1 MLDKRNFYINGKWVK
16 PLKTNDLE
24 VINPSSEEPFA
35 VISLGSKDDTDS
47 AVKAAKKAFDKW
59 KETSKEERIKLLEKL
74 LTIYKKR
81 SKEMSEAISMEM
93 GSPIDY
99 SSSTHTTS
107 GQSHLEDFI
116 LRLKEF
122 NFEEH
127 FDSKSNNHI
136 SYEPIGVCG
145 LITPWNWPINQIAL
159 KVIPAFAAGCTM
171 VLKPSEIAPISG
183 MLFAEMID
191 EAGFPS
197 GVFNLVNGDGA
208 GVGTNISSHPDI
220 DMISFTGSTR
230 AGKLISK
237 NAADTIK
244 RVCLELGGKGGNIV
258 FADSYPNAVRDG
270 IRNVMSNS
278 GQSCDAPTR
287 MLVEKSIYEKAI
299 KEAANEAN
307 KIKVDIASK
316 KGDHIGP
323 VVSKVQYDKIIN
335 LIKSGIDEGATLAT
349 GGPELPNNL
358 NKGYFIK
365 PTIFTNVTNDMEI
378 AKKEIFGPVLSII
391 PFETEEEAIKIT
403 NDTEYG
409 LGNYLQT
416 EDKKKAKR
424 VAKKLRSGIVYING
438 KAADSG
444 TPFGGYRQSGNGRE
458 GGTWGLE
465 EGGKLRRYAH
475 IGTGNYNP
483 ATARVYTDFGL
494 LTSHRQITRDIA
506 DIFNRMTGFARPPR
520 YRSLLVAPHHMRKHL
535 LKRIRRETKH
545 AKKGEPASMLFKCN
559 ALTDPEIIDTLYE
572 ASRAGVQIDLL
583 VRGVCCL
590 VPGVP
595 DQSQTIRVRSVVGRF
610 LEHSRAYWF
619 ENGGKHELYIGSADL
634 MQRNLDRRVEVLT
647 PVVDPDIARTIRTRI
662 LDLYLEDCER
672 SRVLQSDGEYVRL
685 RGDEPGL
692 DVQESLLEAK
702 RR

>member
-1 MLDKRNFYINGKWVK
+1 MLDKRKFYINGKWVLPSK
-16 PLKTNDLE
+16 SKDFE
-24 VINPSSEEPFA
+24 VINPSNEESFA
-35 VISLGSKDDTDS
+35 VISLGHKDDTDA
-47 AVKAAKKAFDKW
+47 AVKAAKNAFIKW
-59 KETSKEERIKLLEKL
+59 KETSKEERIALLEKL

-81 SKEMSEAISMEM
+81 FNEMAEAISVEM

-99 SSSTHTTS
+99 SSSTHATS

-127 FDSKSNNHI
+127 FNSKSNNYI
-136 SYEPIGVCG
+136 NFEPIGVCG

-159 KVIPAFAAGCTM
+159 KVIPAFATGCTM
-171 VLKPSEIAPISG
+171 ILKPSEIAPISA

-208 GVGTNISSHPDI
+208 GVGTCISGHPDV

-230 AGKLISK
+230 AGKLILK

-287 MLVEKSIYEKAI
+287 MLVEKSIYERAI
-299 KEAANEAN
+299 KEAADEA
-307 KIKVDIASK
+307 KLIKVDLASK

-323 VVSKVQYDKIIN
+323 VVSKVQYDKITN
-335 LIKSGIDEGATLAT
+335 LIKSGIDEGATLAA
-349 GGPELPNNL
+349 GGPDLPNNL

-365 PTIFTNVTNDMEI
+365 PTIFTNVTNDMQI

-391 PFETEEEAIKIT
+391 SFDTEEEAINIT

-416 EDKKKAKR
+416 KDKEKAKR

-438 KAADSG
+438 NAADAG

-458 GGTWGLE
+458 GGVWGLE
-465 EGGKLRRYAH
+465 E
-475 IGTGNYNP
+475 
-483 ATARVYTDFGL
+483 
-494 LTSHRQITRDIA
+494 
-506 DIFNRMTGFARPPR
+506 
-520 YRSLLVAPHHMRKHL
+520 
-535 LKRIRRETKH
+535 
-545 AKKGEPASMLFKCN
+545 
-559 ALTDPEIIDTLYE
+559 
-572 ASRAGVQIDLL
+572 
-583 VRGVCCL
+583 
-590 VPGVP
+590 
-595 DQSQTIRVRSVVGRF
+595 
-610 LEHSRAYWF
+610 
-619 ENGGKHELYIGSADL
+619 
-634 MQRNLDRRVEVLT
+634 
-647 PVVDPDIARTIRTRI
+647 
-662 LDLYLEDCER
+662 YLE
-672 SRVLQSDGEYVRL
+672 VKTITGW
-685 RGDEPGL
+685 
-692 DVQESLLEAK
+692 K
-702 RR
+702 